1 MYMYTCIDFFYMHD
15 KAIVMP
21 KSILYF
27 YSYIL
32 INIFFYYRFIM
43 SLYIILINVQHI
55 MLKGV
60 DARIVIKLQ

>member
-21 KSILYF
+21 KSILYL

-32 INIFFYYRFIM
+32 IFFYYRFIL
-43 SLYIILINVQHI
+43 SLYITLINVQHI
-55 MLKGV
+55 MLKSV

>member
-32 INIFFYYRFIM
+32 IFFYYRFIL
-43 SLYIILINVQHI
+43 SLYITLINVQHI
-55 MLKGV
+55 MLKSV